1 MNTNDNRLKAHKL
14 IDHIFQ
20 DLLPAHGMA
29 QRPEQIQ
36 LSHRMLDAMQDGRIA
51 LCDAG
56 TGIGKTYA
64 YLAAAT
70 AASAFPTGQIAR
82 PIIISTS
89 SIALQNAVLTEY
101 LPLLSCVL
109 MADGILTKPLKAVI
123 RKGKSHYVCD
133 ERLDRR
139 LRQVYPAKKNPE
151 ALTALRTLRETLD
164 MDRVSH
170 LSGYD
175 RERVCVP
182 QVCDCKQRDCRY
194 QRFLKTCDK
203 DQFLFQI
210 CNHNLLVADAIHR
223 SEGKRPIFPEHS
235 IIIVDEAH
243 KLPETAQQ
251 MLGVTLAAE
260 EIRNLILQLK
270 EERYLLAAEMLEDS
284 TGPLRRKLAQPRE
297 EAEPVEACL
306 RLLTAPSCT
315 LPIIQRQIGSLLS
328 PLGSRQLNTVL
339 DAVKLFTSS
348 QTDMIFYTAE
358 DVSTGGAML
367 CAAAGDITQRIKKIL
382 WQPDQAF
389 VLTSGTMAVGSD
401 FRRFKTQAGLEK
413 GHRVM
418 ESVSPSP
425 FDYRNNCLLYL
436 PQIPPRQRVED
447 TDVYFNELTA
457 ELVGLIKAAT
467 GHALVL
473 FTSYCR
479 VSTDSEEQL
488 NSYEAQKTYYT
499 QKIQDSP
506 DWEMAGIYA
515 DEGISG
521 TSLKKRT
528 QFNKMITA
536 CKRGHIDLI
545 ITKSLSRF
553 ARNTVDCLDTVRL
566 LKANGI
572 GVYFEKENI
581 NTLTESSEFLITLF
595 SGFAQAESESLS
607 KNVAWGKQK
616 SAEAGKVTFQYKK
629 MLGYRKGADGQPEI
643 VPEEAEIIRRIYHR
657 YLDGC
662 TLGQIK
668 RELEKDGVPT
678 AQGVERWSPSIIHNI
693 LTNEKYIGDALL
705 QKTYVTDCINK
716 KVKKNRGE
724 RTMYY
729 VENSHP
735 AIVSRDLFNQVQQE
749 MTRRSS
755 KRKVLQKSGKTELG
769 KYSGK
774 YALTELLVCGECGS
788 PYKRVTWA
796 RNGKKRIVWRCVSRL
811 EFGTKYCQHSPTL
824 DEGKLHS
831 AILAAMNEYAAI
843 RQEVCPDVLA
853 MAEEARQALSQAGAR
868 LLQLKK
874 RMDAVSREQ
883 SDVLDRLL
891 VNMADTELNARMK
904 ALTDEKESLKAQIA
918 DAQQAEV
925 DLEEQAA
932 RRRQMWD
939 SIMECAA
946 GYTEFDNELVRQVI
960 QKITVEDAETIRIQF
975 RDSDV
980 VLEQEVE

>member
-1 MNTNDNRLKAHKL
+1 MNLNKNHYPRRALALLLTLVMCVGMIPTAFAAQQNSYHDPAEHWMQASGRTNELDANSVVTRETFKCGECGKATSFEVFRVPEYTRNGQPALSRNVKYSDGTMVDGVGKGDTMDGIPGKDATYTGYHYTKAVCETCGGINTNMSKSEYGYLK
-14 IDHIFQ
+14 
-20 DLLPAHGMA
+20 
-29 QRPEQIQ
+29 
-36 LSHRMLDAMQDGRIA
+36 
-51 LCDAG
+51 
-56 TGIGKTYA
+56 
-64 YLAAAT
+64 
-70 AASAFPTGQIAR
+70 
-82 PIIISTS
+82 
-89 SIALQNAVLTEY
+89 N
-101 LPLLSCVL
+101 
-109 MADGILTKPLKAVI
+109 
-123 RKGKSHYVCD
+123 
-133 ERLDRR
+133 
-139 LRQVYPAKKNPE
+139 VYW
-151 ALTALRTLRETLD
+151 L
-164 MDRVSH
+164 
-170 LSGYD
+170 YD
-175 RERVCVP
+175 
-182 QVCDCKQRDCRY
+182 
-194 QRFLKTCDK
+194 
-203 DQFLFQI
+203 
-210 CNHNLLVADAIHR
+210 
-223 SEGKRPIFPEHS
+223 
-235 IIIVDEAH
+235 
-243 KLPETAQQ
+243 
-251 MLGVTLAAE
+251 
-260 EIRNLILQLK
+260 
-270 EERYLLAAEMLEDS
+270 
-284 TGPLRRKLAQPRE
+284 
-297 EAEPVEACL
+297 
-306 RLLTAPSCT
+306 
-315 LPIIQRQIGSLLS
+315 
-328 PLGSRQLNTVL
+328 
-339 DAVKLFTSS
+339 
-348 QTDMIFYTAE
+348 
-358 DVSTGGAML
+358 
-367 CAAAGDITQRIKKIL
+367 CAAAFTQ
-382 WQPDQAF
+382 
-389 VLTSGTMAVGSD
+389 
-401 FRRFKTQAGLEK
+401 
-413 GHRVM
+413 
-418 ESVSPSP
+418 
-425 FDYRNNCLLYL
+425 
-436 PQIPPRQRVED
+436 
-447 TDVYFNELTA
+447 ELDET
-457 ELVGLIKAAT
+457 V
-467 GHALVL
+467 
-473 FTSYCR
+473 
-479 VSTDSEEQL
+479 
-488 NSYEAQKTYYT
+488 SYEYTDDTYHT
-499 QKIQDSP
+499 VTTK
-506 DWEMAGIYA
+506 G
-515 DEGISG
+515 G
-521 TSLKKRT
+521 TYCAFCYGT
-528 QFNKMITA
+528 DHA
-536 CKRGHIDLI
+536 
-545 ITKSLSRF
+545 
-553 ARNTVDCLDTVRL
+553 VRL

-705 QKTYVTDCINK
+705 QKTYVTDCITK